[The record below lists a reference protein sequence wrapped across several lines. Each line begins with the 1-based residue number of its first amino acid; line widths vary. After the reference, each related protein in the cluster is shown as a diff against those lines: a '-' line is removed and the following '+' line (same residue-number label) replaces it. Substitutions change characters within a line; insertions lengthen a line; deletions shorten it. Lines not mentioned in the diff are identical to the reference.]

1 MPNDREATAK
11 YYDLQTM
18 RFDDVPFYLGQLP
31 SPDARVL
38 ELGCGTG
45 RVLIPL
51 AAQCRRIVGVDASE
65 AMLAQCRQKLQA
77 AGLPESKAR
86 IVLGDIA
93 DLELGE
99 SFDYIIAPFR
109 VMQLLI
115 TDAALD
121 GLFRTIG
128 RHLAPGGTCILNAFR
143 PFLPRERMVKE
154 WASDKE
160 VLDYAARVDGGR
172 ITRHHACRRLQ
183 TDPLVVCPEFI
194 FRRYEGDRLAEETVE
209 PLNMRCF
216 YAEEFTALI
225 ESHGF
230 RITACWGGYSG
241 ETYGEG
247 PELVVA
253 FTQQEE

>member
-1 MPNDREATAK
+1 MPDKGDATAE
-11 YYDLQTM
+11 YYDLQAM
-18 RFDDVPFYLGQLP
+18 RFDDVPFYLQQLP
-31 SPDARVL
+31 SPQARVL

-51 AAQCRRIVGVDASE
+51 AAHCRQIVGVDLSE
-65 AMLAQCRQKLQA
+65 AMLAQCREKLWTA
-77 AGLPESKAR
+77 DLPEGKAR
-86 IVLGDIA
+86 VLLDDIA
-93 DLELGE
+93 DLDLGE
-99 SFDYIIAPFR
+99 TFDYIIAPFR

-143 PFLPRERMVKE
+143 PFLPRERMLKE

-160 VLDYAARVDGGR
+160 VLDYAAMVNGGR

-183 TDPLVVCPEFI
+183 ADPLVTFPEFI
-194 FRRYEGDRLAEETVE
+194 FRRYDGDRLVEETVE
-209 PLNMRCF
+209 PLALRCF

-225 ESHGF
+225 EDHGF
-230 RITACWGGYSG
+230 LVTACWGGYSG
-241 ETYGEG
+241 EDYGEG
-247 PELVVA
+247 PELVAA
-253 FTQQEE
+253 FTQEEE